1 MAEIRPFRAI
11 RPKAGYEAKIAS
23 LPYDVY
29 SRKEAK
35 KVVEGHPDMFLNID
49 RPETQFTD
57 DTDMYSD
64 KVYQKADEMLRGM
77 IADGRF
83 IKEEKPCY
91 YIYRLTMNGRS
102 QTGLVGCCLVD
113 DYVDQ
118 TIRRHENTRADKEL
132 DRIRHVDTTNAQT
145 GPIFLA
151 YRKDEELKK
160 IVERTMIKAPVYDFV
175 SDDRVG
181 HTVWIIDDE
190 KDIASIMGRF
200 AAMKSIYIADGHH
213 RCASAVKVSLKRK
226 EQYPQDD
233 RSEAY
238 NYFLSVLFPDDELKI
253 LDYNRVLKEWNGYTK
268 DSLIATLQ
276 TDFEISRV
284 EHTPYAPRHKGTF
297 GMYMDHTWYCL
308 KAKEHLLDSDVVK
321 SLDVSI
327 LQDYVLY
334 KLFSIK
340 DPTTDNRIEFVGG
353 IRGLGELEKRVDDG
367 AACAFSMY
375 PTSIGELFAVA
386 DAHRLMPPK
395 STWFEPKLRSGL
407 FIHDITR
414 GEKQY
419 DE

>member
-1 MAEIRPFRAI
+1 
-11 RPKAGYEAKIAS
+11 
-23 LPYDVY
+23 
-29 SRKEAK
+29 
-35 KVVEGHPDMFLNID
+35 
-49 RPETQFTD
+49 
-57 DTDMYSD
+57 
-64 KVYQKADEMLRGM
+64 
-77 IADGRF
+77 
-83 IKEEKPCY
+83 
-91 YIYRLTMNGRS
+91 
-102 QTGLVGCCLVD
+102 
-113 DYVDQ
+113 
-118 TIRRHENTRADKEL
+118 
-132 DRIRHVDTTNAQT
+132 
-145 GPIFLA
+145 
-151 YRKDEELKK
+151 
-160 IVERTMIKAPVYDFV
+160 MIKAPVYDFV

-268 DSLIATLQ
+268 DSLIAALQ